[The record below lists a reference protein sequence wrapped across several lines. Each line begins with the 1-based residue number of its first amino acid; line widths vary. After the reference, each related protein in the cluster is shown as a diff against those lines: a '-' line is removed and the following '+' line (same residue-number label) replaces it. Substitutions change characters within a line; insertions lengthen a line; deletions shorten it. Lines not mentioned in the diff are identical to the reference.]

1 MQKTSA
7 YILPMPNKVVFPFQT
22 IKIRLTES
30 FEYNRKN
37 RFFSFFLEFPPFSP
51 FFSIFPT
58 KLQRNSTT
66 TSWVWS
72 RTSRTPTPSPTP

>member
-30 FEYNRKN
+30 FEYNRIAIHIPN
-37 RFFSFFLEFPPFSP
+37 FS
-51 FFSIFPT
+51 
-58 KLQRNSTT
+58 Q
-66 TSWVWS
+66 
-72 RTSRTPTPSPTP
+72 